1 MAVWAIYGSF
11 PLLGLW
17 HKRHRKLRIVMLA
30 LDKPMLYF
38 LFPFSVLILRANTKL
53 LKEFFSKRVSLEFY
67 QSLDTAKRIVE
78 DPPTQQQQQQHSA
91 PAQFLHFPYMPLA
104 LATVLH

>member
-1 MAVWAIYGSF
+1 MAVWAVIYGSF

-78 DPPTQQQQQQHSA
+78 DPPTQQQQQHSA